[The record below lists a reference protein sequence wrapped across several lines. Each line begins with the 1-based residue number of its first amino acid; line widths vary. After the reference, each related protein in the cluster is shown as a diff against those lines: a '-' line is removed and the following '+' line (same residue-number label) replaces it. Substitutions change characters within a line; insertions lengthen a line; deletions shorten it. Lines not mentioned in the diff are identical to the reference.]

1 MDKDMKFNT
10 QVRLQLEEDI
20 YMVYNYLAFGTTVN
34 DMHTVCA
41 QNLHSWPCIGP
52 PPPLL
57 FPAAVEGNTGGHT
70 YNKLLFLIS
79 L

>member
-41 QNLHSWPCIGP
+41 IEQLPCAMTAIC
-52 PPPLL
+52 
-57 FPAAVEGNTGGHT
+57 TC
-70 YNKLLFLIS
+70 
-79 L
+79 